1 MQVYTVLDKTMIG
14 VITKNAYENGYYEQA
29 LKIAK
34 LVLTIV
40 TSVAETTI
48 AIIQIYIVR
57 KELSPFEIV
66 KCGTRY
72 YIAGGI
78 MFAVLLLIRKSFST
92 SIIHTFELVII
103 GAVIYGAVLLVMKDE
118 FLLSNVNNVLKKV
131 IKRT

>member
-1 MQVYTVLDKTMIG
+1 M
-14 VITKNAYENGYYEQA
+14 
-29 LKIAK
+29 
-34 LVLTIV
+34 LTIV

-57 KELSPFEIV
+57 KELLPFEIV
-66 KCGTRY
+66 KCGTHY

-78 MFAVLLLIRKSFST
+78 MHSVLLLIRESFSA

-103 GAVIYGAVLLVMKDE
+103 GTVIYGVALLVMKDE
-118 FLLSNVNNVLKKV
+118 FLLSNVNNILKKV